1 MKYVVVDNVWK
12 IYSQVETSM
21 HSFEM
26 CLSWNWTFFG
36 HFFGA
41 ASEEKSFCM
50 QSHTLVDPC
59 KKLLPK
65 RDHYNSAC
73 SSSW

>member
-1 MKYVVVDNVWK
+1 MYEKYTLK
-12 IYSQVETSM
+12 LRLLCTRLKCAYLEIGL
-21 HSFEM
+21 F
-26 CLSWNWTFFG
+26 LATFLC
-36 HFFGA
+36 A

-73 SSSW
+73 SSS